1 MPKVINPACAIA
13 LNAYAESSTHQ
24 LLAGFAPNLNATL
37 ALNWGSAFV
46 LPSSSAEATTS
57 NRSNM
62 PALSPGPLAGN
73 QWGST
78 RQLQASRLRRSADG
92 QAPLHR
98 FGQERHCGTHQ
109 EGSDG
114 HRSELLRPS
123 RPSHIPDGKSRC
135 FGKGVRI
142 QTNQLHRVEGNPRP
156 LGKPLLQRMPCRH
169 RIEQRSIAVENHRIN
184 HSISFPSMRGY
195 VPQEPSAPAATV

>member
-62 PALSPGPLAGN
+62 PALSRPACRKSMGLDGGN
-73 QWGST
+73 CKLHAFAAQPTDKLHCTASGRNGIAVLIKKNLTGIVQNFFVEPPKPHSRWKKAAVSGRVFAFRRTSCMGL
-78 RQLQASRLRRSADG
+78 RQS
-92 QAPLHR
+92 P
-98 FGQERHCGTHQ
+98 
-109 EGSDG
+109 
-114 HRSELLRPS
+114 
-123 RPSHIPDGKSRC
+123 
-135 FGKGVRI
+135 
-142 QTNQLHRVEGNPRP
+142 P

-169 RIEQRSIAVENHRIN
+169 RIEQRSIAIENHRIN

-195 VPQEPSAPAATV
+195 VPQEPSAPAAAV